1 MTAETKTLMC
11 VEMTNNKKKR
21 IKKVALVVVLI
32 AAISA
37 LGYYLYLNV
46 FNNQYEFS
54 YKLQKRKDWEPRM
67 RTYKF
72 VARNDSVAAEKAVNR
87 LMIEFELDNMDLDE
101 SKYRFQYKHLRLD
114 NKTKDVHI
122 RVPVSLIRKTFLEG
136 YFEKYAKLNE
146 RDVDWLMFTDTI
158 PYFNYDMSVW
168 LDNPYEEKHL
178 RFIADNDYEAV
189 NLALDTVAYYISH
202 YWYYTNRPIND
213 ILVINNFTLNFVH
226 TWESN
231 VPYRIS
237 RSPYCEGL
245 NLRRYSVSYRGLINE

>member
-1 MTAETKTLMC
+1 M
-11 VEMTNNKKKR
+11 VKK
-21 IKKVALVVVLI
+21 IILSIILI
-32 AAISA
+32 AALSA

-72 VARNDSVAAEKAVNR
+72 VARNDSVAAEKAVER
-87 LMIEFELDNMDLDE
+87 LMIEFELDNMDLEE

-114 NKTKDVHI
+114 NKTKDTHI

-168 LDNPYEEKHL
+168 LDNPYQEKHL
-178 RFIADNDYEAV
+178 RFIAGNDFDAA
-189 NLALDTVAYYISH
+189 NIAIDTVAYYISH
-202 YWYYTNRPIND
+202 NWYYANRSIDD
-213 ILVINNFTLNFVH
+213 ILLMNNFTMDFVR
-226 TWESN
+226 TSDWN
-231 VPYRIS
+231 VKYRITQ
-237 RSPYCEGL
+237 SPHCEGL
-245 NLRRYSVSYRGLINE
+245 NFNRYSIRYRGLVDE

>member
-1 MTAETKTLMC
+1 M
-11 VEMTNNKKKR
+11 VKKL
-21 IKKVALVVVLI
+21 ILSIILI
-32 AAISA
+32 AALSA

-72 VARNDSVAAEKAVNR
+72 VARNDSVAAEKAVER
-87 LMIEFELDNMDLDE
+87 LMIEFELDNMDLEE

-114 NKTKDVHI
+114 NKTKDTHI

-168 LDNPYEEKHL
+168 LDNPYQEKHL
-178 RFIADNDYEAV
+178 RFIAGNDFDAA
-189 NLALDTVAYYISH
+189 NIAIDTVAYYISH
-202 YWYYTNRPIND
+202 NWYYANRSIDD
-213 ILVINNFTLNFVH
+213 ILLINNFTMEFVH
-226 TWESN
+226 TNDWN
-231 VPYRIS
+231 VRYRIT
-237 RSPYCEGL
+237 RFPHCEGL
-245 NLRRYSVSYRGLINE
+245 NLNRYSIEYRGLIDE

>member
-1 MTAETKTLMC
+1 MTT
-11 VEMTNNKKKR
+11 NKKKAM
-21 IKKVALVVVLI
+21 IKKIILSIIVI
-32 AAISA
+32 AALSA

-72 VARNDSVAAEKAVNR
+72 VAQNDSVAAEKAVNR
-87 LMIEFELDNMDLDE
+87 LMIEFEVDNEDLDE
-101 SKYRFQYKHLRLD
+101 SKYRYQYKHLRLD
-114 NKTKDVHI
+114 NVTKDRSI
-122 RVPVSLIRKTFLEG
+122 RVPVRLIRETFLADWALEI
-136 YFEKYAKLNE
+136 YRFNE

-158 PYFNYDMSVW
+158 PYYNYDMSVW
-168 LDNPYEEKHL
+168 LENPYEEKHL
-178 RFIADNDYEAV
+178 RFIADNDYEAI
-189 NLALDTVAYYISH
+189 NIALDTVAYYISQ
-202 YWYYTNRPIND
+202 YWYYANRPIDD

-226 TWESN
+226 TWETN

-245 NLRRYSVSYRGLINE
+245 NLRRYSVSYRGLIDE

>member
-1 MTAETKTLMC
+1 MC

-72 VARNDSVAAEKAVNR
+72 VARNDSIAAEKAVNR

-101 SKYRFQYKHLRLD
+101 SKYRFQYKHLRLK
-114 NKTKDVHI
+114 NVTKDKSI
-122 RVPVSLIRKTFLEG
+122 RVPVKLIRKTFLEDWALEI
-136 YFEKYAKLNE
+136 YRFNE

-168 LDNPYEEKHL
+168 LDNPYQEKHL
-178 RFIADNDYEAV
+178 RFIADNDFEAA
-189 NLALDTVAYYISH
+189 NIAIDTVAYYISH
-202 YWYYTNRPIND
+202 NWYYANRPVND
-213 ILVINNFTLNFVH
+213 ILVINNLTMEFVH
-226 TWESN
+226 SN
-231 VPYRIS
+231 AWNAWYRLTS
-237 RSPYCEGL
+237 SPYCKGL
-245 NLRRYSVSYRGLINE
+245 DFNRYSVRIRGLVDK

>member
-1 MTAETKTLMC
+1 M
-11 VEMTNNKKKR
+11 VKK
-21 IKKVALVVVLI
+21 IILSIILI
-32 AAISA
+32 AALSA
-37 LGYYLYLNV
+37 LGYYLYLNL

-72 VARNDSVAAEKAVNR
+72 VARNDSVAAEKAVER
-87 LMIEFELDNMDLDE
+87 LMIEFELDNMDLEE

-114 NKTKDVHI
+114 NKTKDTHI

-168 LDNPYEEKHL
+168 LDNPYQEKHL
-178 RFIADNDYEAV
+178 RFIAGNDFDAA
-189 NLALDTVAYYISH
+189 NIAIDTVAYYISH
-202 YWYYTNRPIND
+202 NWYYANRSIDD
-213 ILVINNFTLNFVH
+213 ILLMNNFTMDFVR
-226 TWESN
+226 TSDWN
-231 VPYRIS
+231 VKYRITQ
-237 RSPYCEGL
+237 SPHCEGL
-245 NLRRYSVSYRGLINE
+245 NFNRYSIRYRGLVDE

>member
-1 MTAETKTLMC
+1 M
-11 VEMTNNKKKR
+11 VKK
-21 IKKVALVVVLI
+21 IILSIILI
-32 AAISA
+32 AALSA

-72 VARNDSVAAEKAVNR
+72 VARNDSVAAEKAVER
-87 LMIEFELDNMDLDE
+87 LMIEFELDNMDLEE

-114 NKTKDVHI
+114 NTTKDTHI

-168 LDNPYEEKHL
+168 LDNPYQEKHL
-178 RFIADNDYEAV
+178 RFIAGNDFDAA
-189 NLALDTVAYYISH
+189 NIAIDTVAYYISH
-202 YWYYTNRPIND
+202 NWYYANRSIDD
-213 ILVINNFTLNFVH
+213 ILLINNFTMEFVH
-226 TWESN
+226 TNDWN
-231 VPYRIS
+231 VRYRIT
-237 RSPYCEGL
+237 RSPHCEGL
-245 NLRRYSVSYRGLINE
+245 NFKRYSIEYRGLIDE

>member
-1 MTAETKTLMC
+1 M
-11 VEMTNNKKKR
+11 VKK
-21 IKKVALVVVLI
+21 IILSIILI
-32 AAISA
+32 AALSA

-72 VARNDSVAAEKAVNR
+72 VARNDSVAAEKAVER
-87 LMIEFELDNMDLDE
+87 LMIEFELDNMDLEE

-114 NKTKDVHI
+114 NKTKDTHI

-168 LDNPYEEKHL
+168 LDNPYQEKHL
-178 RFIADNDYEAV
+178 RFIAGNDFDAA
-189 NLALDTVAYYISH
+189 NIAIDTVAYNISH
-202 YWYYTNRPIND
+202 NWYYANRSIDD
-213 ILVINNFTLNFVH
+213 ILLMNNFTMDFVR
-226 TWESN
+226 TSDWN
-231 VPYRIS
+231 VKYRITQ
-237 RSPYCEGL
+237 SPHCEGL
-245 NLRRYSVSYRGLINE
+245 NFNRYSIRYRGLVDE

>member
-1 MTAETKTLMC
+1 M
-11 VEMTNNKKKR
+11 VKK
-21 IKKVALVVVLI
+21 IILSIILI
-32 AAISA
+32 AALSA
-37 LGYYLYLNV
+37 LGYCLYLNV

-72 VARNDSVAAEKAVNR
+72 VARNDSVAAEKAVER
-87 LMIEFELDNMDLDE
+87 LMIEFELDNMDLEE

-114 NKTKDVHI
+114 NKTKDTHI

-168 LDNPYEEKHL
+168 LDNPYQEKHL
-178 RFIADNDYEAV
+178 RFIAGNDFDAA
-189 NLALDTVAYYISH
+189 NIAIDTVAYYISH
-202 YWYYTNRPIND
+202 NWYYANRSIDD
-213 ILVINNFTLNFVH
+213 ILLMNNFTMDFVR
-226 TWESN
+226 TSDWN
-231 VPYRIS
+231 VKYRITQ
-237 RSPYCEGL
+237 SPHCEGL
-245 NLRRYSVSYRGLINE
+245 NFNRYSIRYRGLVDE

>member
-1 MTAETKTLMC
+1 M
-11 VEMTNNKKKR
+11 VKK
-21 IKKVALVVVLI
+21 IILSIILI
-32 AAISA
+32 AALSA

-67 RTYKF
+67 STYKF
-72 VARNDSVAAEKAVNR
+72 VARNDSVAAEKAVER
-87 LMIEFELDNMDLDE
+87 LMIEFELDNMDLEE

-114 NKTKDVHI
+114 NKTKDTHI

-168 LDNPYEEKHL
+168 LDNPYQEKHL
-178 RFIADNDYEAV
+178 RFIAGNDFDAA
-189 NLALDTVAYYISH
+189 NIAIDTVAYYISH
-202 YWYYTNRPIND
+202 NWYYANRSIDD
-213 ILVINNFTLNFVH
+213 ILLMNNFTMDFVR
-226 TWESN
+226 TSDWN
-231 VPYRIS
+231 VKYRITQ
-237 RSPYCEGL
+237 SPHCEGL
-245 NLRRYSVSYRGLINE
+245 NFNRYSIRYRGLVDE

>member
-1 MTAETKTLMC
+1 M
-11 VEMTNNKKKR
+11 VKK
-21 IKKVALVVVLI
+21 IILSIILI
-32 AAISA
+32 AALSA

-72 VARNDSVAAEKAVNR
+72 VARNDSVAAEKAVER
-87 LMIEFELDNMDLDE
+87 LMIEFELDNMDLEE

-114 NKTKDVHI
+114 NKTKDTHI

-168 LDNPYEEKHL
+168 LDNPYQEKHL
-178 RFIADNDYEAV
+178 RFIAGNDFDAA
-189 NLALDTVAYYISH
+189 NIAIDTVAYYISH
-202 YWYYTNRPIND
+202 NWYYANRSIDD
-213 ILVINNFTLNFVH
+213 ILLINNFTMEFVH
-226 TWESN
+226 TNDWN
-231 VPYRIS
+231 VRNRITH
-237 RSPYCEGL
+237 SPHCEGL
-245 NLRRYSVSYRGLINE
+245 NFKRYSIEYRGLLDE